1 MIFDIRYKTQYS
13 MIIIFYGMKSIVLFV
28 AASLMLVG
36 AAVVVAIPI
45 QVEAEWCFSFLIAS
59 TAEVIVIRS
68 LALPAPLSS
77 S

>member
-1 MIFDIRYKTQYS
+1 

-45 QVEAEWCFSFLIAS
+45 QVEAEWCFSFSDCFNSRSHCAKISGTVGPSLI
-59 TAEVIVIRS
+59 
-68 LALPAPLSS
+68 
-77 S
+77 